1 MTHLTPAYF
10 SFFRELANN
19 NSSEWFNANKPRY
32 ETDVKLPFLNFL
44 VTLVELLKDSEPD
57 LQNVEPKKMLFRINR
72 DIRFSKDKRPY
83 KEHLAASVSKFGT
96 KDKMYPSHYIH
107 VGVEEIFIAGGAYFF
122 EQKEMLQNVRYYIFE
137 HNAEFEKRTHSPDF
151 KKYWGVIQGEKN
163 KRFTPELQEMI
174 DVQPFIANTQFYWS
188 HTFKSD
194 EALKDNFAERIA
206 QHFRAAQPMNLFLA
220 KAIYR

>member
-1 MTHLTPAYF
+1 MTHLTLEYF
-10 SFFRELANN
+10 TFFKELANN

-32 ETDVKLPFLNFL
+32 EREVKTPFLSFL
-44 VTLVELLKDSEPD
+44 ETLVVLLKETEPD

-83 KEHLAASVSKFGT
+83 KEHLAASIGKFGT

-107 VGVEEIFIAGGAYFF
+107 IGIEEIFIAGGAYFF
-122 EQKEMLQNVRYYIFE
+122 EQKEMLAKVRHYIFE
-137 HNAEFEKRTHSPDF
+137 HNTEFENHIQTPDF

-174 DVQPFIANTQFYWS
+174 DTQPLIANTQFYWS
-188 HTFKSD
+188 QTFKSD
-194 EALKDNFAERIA
+194 EVLKDNFAERIA
-206 QHFRAAQPMNLFLA
+206 QHFRAAQSMNLFLA
-220 KAIYR
+220 EAMY